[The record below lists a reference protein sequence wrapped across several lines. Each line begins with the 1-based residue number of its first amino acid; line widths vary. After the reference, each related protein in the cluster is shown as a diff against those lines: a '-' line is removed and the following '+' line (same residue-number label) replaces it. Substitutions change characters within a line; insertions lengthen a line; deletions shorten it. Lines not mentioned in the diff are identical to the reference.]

1 MAAVEF
7 LPTET
12 GTRALA
18 DRVAIVTGAGHGMGA
33 AIARRF
39 LEEGA
44 SVLAF
49 DLRPEGLEEFRG
61 FDTASA
67 MTGDVAS
74 AGDVDDAV
82 VTAVRRFGKLDIV
95 VNNAGL
101 MDGFAPVAD
110 VTELTWNQ
118 VLAVN
123 LTGPMLFCRAA
134 IPEMLKNG
142 GGSIVNIASI
152 GGLAGARAGVAYTS
166 SKHGLIG
173 LTRNVA
179 ATYARQGI
187 RCNALCPGAVATGI
201 PTHGMNELGYQALQR
216 TMAANPRIGR
226 PEEIANVVTFLASD
240 QSSFVNGAVLA
251 VDGGWTAS

>member
-7 LPTET
+7 LPAET
-12 GTRALA
+12 ATRALA

-49 DLRPEGLEEFRG
+49 DLEPAGLEEFKG

-74 AGDVDDAV
+74 ADDVDDAV
-82 VTAVRRFGKLDIV
+82 QTAVHRFGKLDIV
-95 VNNAGL
+95 VNNAGI
-101 MDGFAPVAD
+101 MDGFTPVAELTD
-110 VTELTWNQ
+110 LTWNQ

-123 LTGPMLFCRAA
+123 LTGPMLVCRAA

-142 GGSIVNIASI
+142 GGAIVNIASV
-152 GGLAGARAGVAYTS
+152 GALAGARAGAAYTA

-173 LTRNVA
+173 LTRNIA
-179 ATYARQGI
+179 ATYGRQGI

-201 PTHGMNELGYQALQR
+201 PTHGTNALGYEAMKL
-216 TMAANPRIGR
+216 TLATNPRLGR
-226 PEEIANVVTFLASD
+226 PEEIASVVTFLASA
-240 QSSFVNGAVLA
+240 QSSFVNGAVIA
-251 VDGGWTAS
+251 VDGGWTAA